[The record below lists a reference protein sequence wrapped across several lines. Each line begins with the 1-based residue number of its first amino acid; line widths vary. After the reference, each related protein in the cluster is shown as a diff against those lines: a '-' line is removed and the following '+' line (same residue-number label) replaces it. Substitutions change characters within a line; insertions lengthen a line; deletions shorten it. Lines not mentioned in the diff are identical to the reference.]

1 MACKGY
7 DFPGLFASVGFSLE
21 SKIKWEE
28 EFKGWCSERRPAGCR
43 TGACAARRA
52 AALPSSCS
60 RRVLGSAVL
69 WGAVA
74 LELGCP
80 WRVLSSSEPRI
91 PAGTG
96 GRFPVWGQ
104 SESSRDNRSTGWPG
118 AIGSLRGDERNTIFC
133 LWPYYERLGL
143 RNSCFSH
150 IIALDK
156 S

>member
-1 MACKGY
+1 MSGTLLAEGPALVLHGQQQPCL
-7 DFPGLFASVGFSLE
+7 PPAPEGF
-21 SKIKWEE
+21 
-28 EFKGWCSERRPAGCR
+28 G
-43 TGACAARRA
+43 
-52 AALPSSCS
+52 
-60 RRVLGSAVL
+60 GSAVL
-69 WGAVA
+69 RGAVA
-74 LELGCP
+74 LELGGP
-80 WRVLSSSEPRI
+80 WSVPSSSEPRI

-96 GRFPVWGQ
+96 GRFPVWGR
-104 SESSRDNRSTGWPG
+104 SESSRDNRSAGWPG

>member
-1 MACKGY
+1 MSGALLAAGPALALHGEQQPCL
-7 DFPGLFASVGFSLE
+7 PPAPEGF
-21 SKIKWEE
+21 W
-28 EFKGWCSERRPAGCR
+28 G
-43 TGACAARRA
+43 
-52 AALPSSCS
+52 
-60 RRVLGSAVL
+60 VLCFGVS
-69 WGAVA
+69 VA
-74 LELGCP
+74 LELGGP

-104 SESSRDNRSTGWPG
+104 SESSRDNRSAGWPG
-118 AIGSLRGDERNTIFC
+118 AIGSLHGDERNTIFC